1 MIMGMSFGR
10 GVLFHDRNVLACAEV
25 KDGVIHM
32 WAEKI
37 TLKTIGKLWYRIF
50 FSFPW
55 YYQLFHLLL
64 AGYVLAA
71 IVKPDWAIIDP
82 MWVAVY
88 IAGFHFVFPKMM
100 KKFHGAEHKV
110 FSYGGKKSLAALKE
124 IQRANIVNDGCSTNL
139 VVWFF
144 TGFILSV
151 FFLPLEWSV
160 ACGVAGLLVG
170 MLGDR
175 YVRKYFGFLY
185 KLSAFF
191 QKYSTTK
198 EPDRLHLETAI
209 RSYMLFEHIRKVD
222 RLQNAS

>member
-1 MIMGMSFGR
+1 MGMSFGR

-37 TLKTIGKLWYRIF
+37 TVKTIGKLWFRIF

-64 AGYVLAA
+64 ACYVVAA
-71 IVKPDWAIIDP
+71 WVKPDWAIIDP

-88 IAGFHFVFPKMM
+88 VAGFHFVFPKMM

-110 FSYGGKKSLAALKE
+110 FSYGGKKSLTVLKE
-124 IQRANIVNDGCSTNL
+124 IEQADIVNDGCSTNL
-139 VVWFF
+139 VMWFF
-144 TGFILSV
+144 TGFFLSV
-151 FFLPLEWSV
+151 FFVPLEWSI
-160 ACGVAGLLVG
+160 ACGVVGLLIG
-170 MLGDR
+170 MFGDR

-185 KLSAFF
+185 RLSGFF
-191 QKYSTTK
+191 QKYCTTK
-198 EPDRLHLETAI
+198 EPDRIHLETAI
-209 RSYMLFEHIRKVD
+209 RSYMLFEHIREVD

>member
-64 AGYVLAA
+64 ACYVVAA
-71 IVKPDWAIIDP
+71 LVNPAWAVIDP
-82 MWVAVY
+82 LWVAVY
-88 IAGFHFVFPKMM
+88 IGGFHFVFPKMM

-110 FSYGGKKSLAALKE
+110 FSYTGKKSLAALPQIAK
-124 IQRANIVNDGCSTNL
+124 ADIVNDGCSTNL

-144 TGFILSV
+144 VGFLLSV
-151 FFLPLEWSV
+151 WFLPLEWSV
-160 ACGVAGLLVG
+160 VCGVGGLFVG
-170 MLGDR
+170 MFGER
-175 YVRKYFGFLY
+175 YVRKYCGVLY

-191 QKYSTTK
+191 QKHFTTK

-209 RSYMLFEHIRKVD
+209 RSYMLFEHIREVE
-222 RLQNAS
+222 RQRSA